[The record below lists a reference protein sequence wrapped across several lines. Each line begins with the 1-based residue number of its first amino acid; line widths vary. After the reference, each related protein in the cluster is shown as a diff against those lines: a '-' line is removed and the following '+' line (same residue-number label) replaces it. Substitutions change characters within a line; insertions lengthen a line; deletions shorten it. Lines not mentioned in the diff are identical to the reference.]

1 MRRIIL
7 LSLAMTVMVLLLSE
21 CKSTKSAST
30 AKAAPAEP
38 YTPTEAVASAHGSK
52 MADLNAGRTLF
63 IAHCDKCHKL
73 PMADKHDAAGWQIT
87 LSRMAPKAKLTS
99 LESEQLLKYLAAAK

>member
-30 AKAAPAEP
+30 SKAATAEP
-38 YTPTEAVASAHGSK
+38 YTPTEAIANAHGSK
-52 MADLNAGRTLF
+52 IADLNAGRAVF

-73 PMADKHDAAGWQIT
+73 PVADKHDAAGWQVT

-99 LESEQLLKYLAAAK
+99 LESDQILRYLAAAK